1 MTDVFRAKAR
11 TFWFAARFLPADRR
25 QAVAG
30 LYAFARAVD
39 DLVDEPPPTLG
50 PEDVLAQLAVWRG
63 WLEGPTLLDP
73 PDPALAER
81 VTPALLVHGV
91 PPAYLQMLVDGV
103 ASDLTRLEVRSWS
116 ELRAYCVL
124 VASSVGLA
132 MCHLLGAGDDPLAR
146 EAAVELG
153 IAMQLTN
160 ILRDVGADL
169 RAGRV
174 YLPTDDLATHGYSP
188 DRLSWLGGRVA
199 RSGAAALDDQFRDLM
214 RTQIARARDHYVRGT
229 YGVSR
234 LPADCRLAILLAARL
249 YQAILDAIEAADYDV
264 FTRRAATSTRFKVTE
279 ALRCAFSLR
288 LPTGP
293 SQGASRRDGSERVAL
308 PAGAGTS
315 DGQLVR
321 S

>member
-1 MTDVFRAKAR
+1 MIADVFRARAR

-25 QAVAG
+25 HAVAG

-39 DLVDEPPPTLG
+39 DLVDEPPPTLL
-50 PEDVLAQLAVWRG
+50 PEDVPAQLAAWRS
-63 WLEGPTLLDP
+63 WLEQPTLQAP
-73 PDPALAER
+73 PDPAVATQ
-81 VTPALLVHGV
+81 VTPALLAHRV
-91 PPAYLQMLVDGV
+91 PPAYLQMLIDGV
-103 ASDLTRLEVRSWS
+103 ASDLTRPEIRSWS

-132 MCHLLGAGDDPLAR
+132 MCHLLGAGHDPLAR
-146 EAAVELG
+146 AAAVELG

-188 DRLSWLGGRVA
+188 DRLDWLAERVA
-199 RSGAAALDDQFRDLM
+199 RHGASALDERFRDLM
-214 RTQIARARDHYVRGT
+214 RDQIGRARAHYARGMG
-229 YGVSR
+229 GVAR

-249 YQAILDAIEAADYDV
+249 YQAILEEIEAADYNV
-264 FTRRAATSTRFKVTE
+264 FTRRAATSTRFKAAE
-279 ALRCAFSLR
+279 AVRCALLLR
-288 LPTGP
+288 LSGRSSPNASMRARSQRSEAVP
-293 SQGASRRDGSERVAL
+293 SSTV
-308 PAGAGTS
+308 P
-315 DGQLVR
+315 LVR